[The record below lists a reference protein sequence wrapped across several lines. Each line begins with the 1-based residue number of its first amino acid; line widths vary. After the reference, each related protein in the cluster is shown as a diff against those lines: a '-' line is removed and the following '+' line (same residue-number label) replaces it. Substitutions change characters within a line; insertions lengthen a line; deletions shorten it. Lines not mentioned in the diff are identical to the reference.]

1 MGAAPCPMDMRV
13 HGRVRAHTH
22 THAHTHVMCKQPFL
36 AEMTTT
42 ARHLLVHLSLEEDA
56 ELFPSSLQ
64 PGAYTLWNSQKL
76 AFVPFPSSGD
86 RNLQD
91 CCPGPC
97 ALLPTTGA
105 VTPRHTLASPR
116 HAFDGQAPPRPEG
129 WSGCAGGRGPALGGD
144 GGAGL
149 SKSQGPSCTDE
160 RPFLF
165 FGPEGSS
172 GYLWVFFFLK
182 KN

>member
-172 GYLWVFFFLK
+172 GYLWVFLILF
-182 KN
+182 